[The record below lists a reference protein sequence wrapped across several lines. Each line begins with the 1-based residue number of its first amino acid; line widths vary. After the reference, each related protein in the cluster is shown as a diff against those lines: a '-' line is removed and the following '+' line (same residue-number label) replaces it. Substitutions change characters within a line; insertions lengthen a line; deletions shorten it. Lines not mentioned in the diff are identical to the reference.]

1 MGRERPL
8 DQDDDHDQVPLLEY
22 QHAPPRSPP
31 PSSDHFKRTGSYWT
45 AIAHVITAV
54 IGSGVLSL
62 AWSTAQLGWIAGP
75 IALLSLAGIT
85 VVSVFLLSDCYRS
98 PDPEFGV
105 IRNGSYTKA
114 VKFYLGKK
122 SLLWCGVILQT
133 NFFGNDI
140 AYVMT
145 AANSMRA
152 IHISNCY
159 HYKGHEAP
167 CDHGVTFYMLVFGA
181 SQIVFSQIP
190 NFHDMEWLSIIAAIM
205 SFCYASVGF
214 SLGFAKVIENGT
226 IKGSIGGI
234 PQATVAK
241 KVWKVCQ
248 ALGDIAFAYPFST
261 ILLEIQDTLRSP
273 PAENK
278 TMKKASLSAVFITT
292 FFYFCCGSFGYAAFG
307 NQTPGNLL
315 TGFGFYEPYWLI
327 DFANVCVI
335 IHLVGGYQMFCQ
347 PVFAFMEAWLAEKYP
362 NNGFINKS
370 YTFKVPLLPSLNLS
384 PFRLCTRTFYVAT
397 TTGIAIT
404 FPYFNQ
410 VLGVMG
416 SLTFWPLIIYFPV
429 QMYFVQLKVVAWTRK
444 WVILQTFSTVCLIIS
459 TTALIGSIEGI
470 ISAKLE

>member
-1 MGRERPL
+1 MGGEEL
-8 DQDDDHDQVPLLEY
+8 LNQDDDDDQVPLLEY
-22 QHAPPRSPP
+22 QGAPPRSS
-31 PSSDHFKRTGSYWT
+31 PSSSDQFKRTGSYWT
-45 AIAHVITAV
+45 AIAHIITAV

-75 IALLSLAGIT
+75 IALFSLAGIT
-85 VVSVFLLSDCYRS
+85 IVSVFLLSDCYRS

-105 IRNGSYTKA
+105 IRNRSYTKA

-122 SLLWCGVILQT
+122 SSFWCGMILQA
-133 NFFGNDI
+133 NFCGNDI

-152 IHISNCY
+152 IHKSNCY
-159 HYKGHEAP
+159 HNKGHEAP

-190 NFHDMEWLSIIAAIM
+190 NFHDMEWLSILAAIM
-205 SFCYASVGF
+205 SCCYASIGF
-214 SLGFAKVIENGT
+214 ALGFAKVIENGT
-226 IKGSIGGI
+226 IKGSLGGI
-234 PQATVAK
+234 PRATVAE

-347 PVFAFMEAWLAEKYP
+347 PVFAFVEGWLAEKYP

-397 TTGIAIT
+397 TTAIAIT

-429 QMYFVQLKVVAWTRK
+429 QMYFVQLKVGAWTLK
-444 WVILQTFSTVCLIIS
+444 WVILQTFSIVCLIIS
-459 TTALIGSIEGI
+459 TIALMGSIEGI
-470 ISAKLE
+470 VSAKLE